1 MLTKITTP
9 YKGLSKEVWFLA
21 LTTLINRAGAMV
33 IPFLSLY
40 LTKYLD
46 FSLTQV
52 GWIMTFYGWD
62 QYWEYF

>member
-1 MLTKITTP
+1 MLTKIITP

-40 LTKYLD
+40 LNKYLD
-46 FSLTQV
+46 YTLGQI
-52 GWIMTFYGWD
+52 G
-62 QYWEYF
+62 